1 MSNLKYRWQN
11 KNPEWSDE
19 RLITAYISTENA
31 AYVGELFY
39 RYSDM
44 IFGLCLKHLKNV
56 QESEDASY
64 ELFELLI
71 SKLKTQ
77 QIMIFKPW
85 LYRTASNFCIDKL
98 RKSKTNTIISLD
110 DRFENARDSMDIS
123 VDISEREALLA
134 KIDHCLKQLN
144 DDQKVCIDLFYFQEK
159 SYQDIAQQ
167 LNISWSTTRSYIQ
180 NGKRNLK
187 ICMEKHGN

>member
-1 MSNLKYRWQN
+1 MSNQKYRWQN

-31 AYVGELFY
+31 SYVGELFC

-64 ELFELLI
+64 ELFELMI

-85 LYRTASNFCIDKL
+85 LYRTSTNFCIDKL
-98 RKSKTNTIISLD
+98 RKSKTNIIISLD
-110 DRFENARDSMDIS
+110 DRFETARDSLDIS
-123 VDISEREALLA
+123 ADFSEREALLA
-134 KIDHCLKQLN
+134 RIDHCLKQLN

>member
-1 MSNLKYRWQN
+1 MSNQKYRWQN

-31 AYVGELFY
+31 SYVGELFC

-85 LYRTASNFCIDKL
+85 LYRTSTNFCIDKL
-98 RKSKTNTIISLD
+98 RKSKTNIIISLD
-110 DRFENARDSMDIS
+110 DRFETVRDSLDIS
-123 VDISEREALLA
+123 ADFSEREALLA
-134 KIDHCLKQLN
+134 RIDHCLKQLN

>member
-1 MSNLKYRWQN
+1 MSNQKYRWQN

-31 AYVGELFY
+31 SYVGELFC

-64 ELFELLI
+64 ELFELMI

-85 LYRTASNFCIDKL
+85 LYRTATNFCIDKL
-98 RKSKTNTIISLD
+98 RKSKTNIIISLD
-110 DRFENARDSMDIS
+110 DRFETVRDSLDIS
-123 VDISEREALLA
+123 ADFSEREALLA
-134 KIDHCLKQLN
+134 RIDHCLKQLN

>member
-77 QIMIFKPW
+77 QILIFKPW

-98 RKSKTNTIISLD
+98 RKSKTNIIISLE

-134 KIDHCLKQLN
+134 RIDHCLNQLN

>member
-1 MSNLKYRWQN
+1 MSNQKYRWQN

-31 AYVGELFY
+31 SYVGELFC

-85 LYRTASNFCIDKL
+85 LYRTSTNFCIDKL
-98 RKSKTNTIISLD
+98 RKSKTNIIISLD
-110 DRFENARDSMDIS
+110 DRFETARDSLDIS
-123 VDISEREALLA
+123 ADFSEREALLA
-134 KIDHCLKQLN
+134 RIDHCLKQLN

>member
-1 MSNLKYRWQN
+1 MSNQKYRWQN
-11 KNPEWSDE
+11 NNPEWSDE

-31 AYVGELFY
+31 SYVGELFC

-64 ELFELLI
+64 ELFELMI

-85 LYRTASNFCIDKL
+85 LYRTSTNFCIDKL
-98 RKSKTNTIISLD
+98 RKSKTNIIISLD
-110 DRFENARDSMDIS
+110 DRFETARDSLDIS
-123 VDISEREALLA
+123 ADFSEREALLA
-134 KIDHCLKQLN
+134 RIDHCLKQLN

>member
-1 MSNLKYRWQN
+1 MSNQKYRWQN

-31 AYVGELFY
+31 SYVGELFC
-39 RYSDM
+39 RYSVM

-64 ELFELLI
+64 ELFELMI

-85 LYRTASNFCIDKL
+85 LYRTSTNFCIDKL
-98 RKSKTNTIISLD
+98 RKSKTNIIISLD
-110 DRFENARDSMDIS
+110 DRFETARDSLDIS
-123 VDISEREALLA
+123 ADFSEREALLA
-134 KIDHCLKQLN
+134 RIDHCLKQLN

>member
-77 QIMIFKPW
+77 QILIFKPW

-98 RKSKTNTIISLD
+98 RKSKTNIIISLD
-110 DRFENARDSMDIS
+110 DRFETARDSLDIS
-123 VDISEREALLA
+123 ADFSEREALLA
-134 KIDHCLKQLN
+134 RIDHCLKQLN

>member
-1 MSNLKYRWQN
+1 MSNQKYRWQN
-11 KNPEWSDE
+11 NNPEWSDE

-31 AYVGELFY
+31 SYVGELFC

-44 IFGLCLKHLKNV
+44 ILGLCLKHLKNV

-64 ELFELLI
+64 ELFELMI

-85 LYRTASNFCIDKL
+85 LYRTATNFCIDKL
-98 RKSKTNTIISLD
+98 RKSKTNIIISLD
-110 DRFENARDSMDIS
+110 DRFETARDSLDIS
-123 VDISEREALLA
+123 ADISEREALLA
-134 KIDHCLKQLN
+134 RIDHCLKQLN

>member
-1 MSNLKYRWQN
+1 MSNQKYRWQN

-31 AYVGELFY
+31 SYVGELFC

-64 ELFELLI
+64 ELFELMI

-85 LYRTASNFCIDKL
+85 LYRTSTNFCIDKL
-98 RKSKTNTIISLD
+98 RKVKLISSYHLMTGLKLPGIHWTSVQI
-110 DRFENARDSMDIS
+110 FLKEKLCWQELITASNNSMMIKKY
-123 VDISEREALLA
+123 VLIYFIFR
-134 KIDHCLKQLN
+134 KILSG
-144 DDQKVCIDLFYFQEK
+144 Y
-159 SYQDIAQQ
+159 
-167 LNISWSTTRSYIQ
+167 STTVEHFMVDYQVLYPEWQKES
-180 NGKRNLK
+180 
-187 ICMEKHGN
+187 

>member
-1 MSNLKYRWQN
+1 MSNQKYRWQN

-31 AYVGELFY
+31 SYVGELFC

-64 ELFELLI
+64 ELFELMI

-85 LYRTASNFCIDKL
+85 LYRTSTNFCIDKL
-98 RKSKTNTIISLD
+98 RKSKTNIIISLD
-110 DRFENARDSMDIS
+110 DRFETVRDSLDIS
-123 VDISEREALLA
+123 ADFSEREALLA
-134 KIDHCLKQLN
+134 RIDHCLKQLN

>member
-1 MSNLKYRWQN
+1 MSNQKYRWQN

-31 AYVGELFY
+31 SYVGELFC

-64 ELFELLI
+64 ELFELMI

-85 LYRTASNFCIDKL
+85 LYRTSTNFCIDKL
-98 RKSKTNTIISLD
+98 RKSKTNIIISLD
-110 DRFENARDSMDIS
+110 DRFETARDSLDIS
-123 VDISEREALLA
+123 ADFSEREALLA
-134 KIDHCLKQLN
+134 RIDHCLKQLN
-144 DDQKVCIDLFYFQEK
+144 DDQKVCIDLFYFQGK

>member
-1 MSNLKYRWQN
+1 MSNQKYRWQN
-11 KNPEWSDE
+11 NNPEWSDE

-31 AYVGELFY
+31 SYVGELFC

-64 ELFELLI
+64 ELFELMI

-85 LYRTASNFCIDKL
+85 LYRTATNFCIDKL
-98 RKSKTNTIISLD
+98 RKSKTNIIISLD
-110 DRFENARDSMDIS
+110 DRFETARDSLDIS
-123 VDISEREALLA
+123 ADFSEREALLA
-134 KIDHCLKQLN
+134 RIDHCLKQLN

>member
-1 MSNLKYRWQN
+1 MSNQKYRWQN

-31 AYVGELFY
+31 SYVGELFC

-64 ELFELLI
+64 ELFELMI

-85 LYRTASNFCIDKL
+85 LYRTATNFCIDKL
-98 RKSKTNTIISLD
+98 RKSKTNIIISLD
-110 DRFENARDSMDIS
+110 DRFETARDSLDIS
-123 VDISEREALLA
+123 ADFSEREALLA
-134 KIDHCLKQLN
+134 RIDHCLKQLN

>member
-1 MSNLKYRWQN
+1 MSNQKYRWQN

-31 AYVGELFY
+31 SYVGELFC

-64 ELFELLI
+64 ELFELLL

-77 QIMIFKPW
+77 QILIFKPW

-98 RKSKTNTIISLD
+98 RKNKTNIIISLD

-123 VDISEREALLA
+123 LDISEREALLVR
-134 KIDHCLKQLN
+134 IDYCLNQLN

>member
-98 RKSKTNTIISLD
+98 RKSKTNIIISLE
-110 DRFENARDSMDIS
+110 DRFENAGIQWTSVLIFPKEKLCWQKLITASNNSMMIKKY
-123 VDISEREALLA
+123 VLI
-134 KIDHCLKQLN
+134 
-144 DDQKVCIDLFYFQEK
+144 YFIFRK
-159 SYQDIAQQ
+159 NPIR
-167 LNISWSTTRSYIQ
+167 I
-180 NGKRNLK
+180 
-187 ICMEKHGN
+187 

>member
-1 MSNLKYRWQN
+1 MSNQKYRWQN
-11 KNPEWSDE
+11 KNPEGPDE

-31 AYVGELFY
+31 SYVGELFC

-64 ELFELLI
+64 ELFELMI

-85 LYRTASNFCIDKL
+85 LYRTATNFCIDKL
-98 RKSKTNTIISLD
+98 RKSKTNIIISLD
-110 DRFENARDSMDIS
+110 DRFETARDSLDIS
-123 VDISEREALLA
+123 ADFSEREALLA
-134 KIDHCLKQLN
+134 RIDHCLKQLN

>member
-1 MSNLKYRWQN
+1 MSNQKYRWQN
-11 KNPEWSDE
+11 NNPEWSDE

-31 AYVGELFY
+31 SYVGELFC

-64 ELFELLI
+64 ELFELMI

-85 LYRTASNFCIDKL
+85 LYRTSTNFCIDKL
-98 RKSKTNTIISLD
+98 RKSKTNIIISLD
-110 DRFENARDSMDIS
+110 DRFETVRDSLDIS
-123 VDISEREALLA
+123 ADFSEREALLA
-134 KIDHCLKQLN
+134 RIDHCLKQLN

>member
-1 MSNLKYRWQN
+1 MSNQKYRWQN

-31 AYVGELFY
+31 SYVGELFC

-64 ELFELLI
+64 ELFELMI

-85 LYRTASNFCIDKL
+85 LYRTSTNFCIDKL
-98 RKSKTNTIISLD
+98 RKSKTNIIISLD
-110 DRFENARDSMDIS
+110 DRFETARDSLDIS
-123 VDISEREALLA
+123 ADFSEREALLA
-134 KIDHCLKQLN
+134 RIDHCLKQLN

-159 SYQDIAQQ
+159 SYQDIAHQ